1 MTATTRHVPT
11 PARRT
16 TRPDS
21 GDGRGLRR
29 YLHEAHHQF
38 LCTGDADPAVRRLV
52 ADSWRRSVASGID
65 PEDSLAV
72 TRLEEDTLAEIRAA
86 HPLTAVMPVV
96 RRLLVEDA
104 ADSGLLVAVSDAAGQ
119 LLYVEGDHRL
129 RAAAESMHFV
139 PGADWSEASAGTNAP
154 GTALALDRPV
164 QILGPEHLSRRV
176 APWSCS
182 AAPIHDPDTGAMLGV
197 LDVTGTDEVATPHAL
212 QLVRAT
218 AAAAEA
224 ELRIARL
231 SRGESRGRAV
241 QVSWDAPRLAVLG
254 RHAGLLTHGAT
265 SVGLSGRYSEMLLLL
280 VSAPTGLTAAEMA
293 VALSEEDQ
301 APVTIRA
308 AFSRLRGL
316 IGPVRLASRP
326 YRLET
331 ALDTDVAEVR
341 TLLARGETRR
351 AVASYAGPLLP
362 GSTAPAVTRLRDEVH
377 AVVRATV
384 LDTRDADAVL
394 SFADT
399 PHGRDDYEV
408 WEHALAVLPPG
419 SPRRPQVVGHLAL
432 LDREL
437 A

>member
-1 MTATTRHVPT
+1 MTASTRPGPALGPHRARPDG
-11 PARRT
+11 PDARR
-16 TRPDS
+16 
-21 GDGRGLRR
+21 LRR
-29 YLHEAHHQF
+29 YLHEAHHRF
-38 LCTGDADPAVRRLV
+38 ASTGDADPAVRPLV
-52 ADSWRRSVASGID
+52 ADSWRRSVASGLD
-65 PEDSLAV
+65 PEALAV
-72 TRLEEDTLAEIRAA
+72 VRLAEDALADIRAA
-86 HPLTAVMPVV
+86 HPLTEVMPVV

-104 ADSGLLVAVSDAAGQ
+104 ADAGLLVAVSDAAGQ
-119 LLYVEGDHRL
+119 LLFVEGDHRL
-129 RAAAESMHFV
+129 RTAAESMHFV

-164 QILGPEHLSRRV
+164 QIRGPEHLSRRV

-197 LDVTGTDEVATPHAL
+197 LDVTGSDEVATPHAL

-231 SRGESRGRAV
+231 TSGGSRGRTVRAPHG
-241 QVSWDAPRLAVLG
+241 SPRLAVLG
-254 RHAGLLTHGAT
+254 RHAGVLTHGST
-265 SVGLSGRYSEMLLLL
+265 SIGLSVRHSEMLLMLAA
-280 VSAPTGLTAAEMA
+280 APAGLTAAEVA
-293 VALSEEDQ
+293 VGLSEADQ
-301 APVTIRA
+301 ASVTVRA

-316 IGPVRLASRP
+316 LGPVRLSSRP
-326 YRLET
+326 YRLQS

-341 TLLARGETRR
+341 ALLARAETRR

-362 GSTAPAVTRLRDEVH
+362 GSTAPAVVRLRDELH
-377 AVVRATV
+377 AAVRATV
-384 LDTRDADAVL
+384 LGTHDADTAL

-408 WEHALAVLPPG
+408 WQHALAVLPPG
-419 SPRRPQVVGHLAL
+419 SPRRPQVVGHLSL